1 MTLTAVLIVAL
12 VCVAWLVPVPYAAMS
27 PGPTANVLGEAE
39 DHKPIIEIDGHRVY
53 KTSGRLDLTTVAVS
67 SPDQKLDLVSV
78 LKGWLD
84 PETAIVP
91 YDYLYPGDPTPQQ
104 VEQRNAEAMQT
115 SQQTAI
121 AAALRQAG
129 ERVTPVVQ
137 VQAVVEKT
145 PAVGKLRAG
154 DTIVA
159 VDGTRVTDREQVVEL
174 VGRHRPGEQVRFSI
188 RRDGEPR
195 EVTITTTRAPDDP
208 DRAFVGITP
217 HNGFEFPF
225 EVTVNLGQEIGG
237 PSAGAMFALA
247 IFDKLTPGALTGG
260 QHIAG
265 TGTIE
270 PDGTI
275 GPIGGIQQK
284 IIGAREEGATTFL
297 VPAANCADAVS
308 ADVDGIRLVKVETL
322 DGAVKALERLAKDRD
337 AKVPACA
344 R

>member
-1 MTLTAVLIVAL
+1 
-12 VCVAWLVPVPYAAMS
+12 
-27 PGPTANVLGEAE
+27 
-39 DHKPIIEIDGHRVY
+39 
-53 KTSGRLDLTTVAVS
+53 
-67 SPDQKLDLVSV
+67 
-78 LKGWLD
+78 
-84 PETAIVP
+84 
-91 YDYLYPGDPTPQQ
+91 
-104 VEQRNAEAMQT
+104 
-115 SQQTAI
+115 
-121 AAALRQAG
+121 
-129 ERVTPVVQ
+129 
-137 VQAVVEKT
+137 
-145 PAVGKLRAG
+145 
-154 DTIVA
+154 
-159 VDGTRVTDREQVVEL
+159 
-174 VGRHRPGEQVRFSI
+174 
-188 RRDGEPR
+188 
-195 EVTITTTRAPDDP
+195 VTITTTRAPDDP

-217 HNGFEFPF
+217 HNGFKFPF